1 VDGLGTEPRRGAER
15 ASDQTAT
22 RELGLA
28 IARPDT
34 MPGLPTP
41 LAPSEAA
48 RLRRIFDLQ
57 ARGEHDLAARETD
70 RLEDRRLLGHVL
82 ADRWLRDAG
91 RARAEDLQAWL
102 AARGDHPDA
111 PEIHA
116 LLARRLLRGTALPP
130 APEAAGALNPDEEV
144 VPEERE
150 PAARRVAR
158 NPAPDRQVRDLARD
172 GHVRRA
178 LDQIARTRGMTPA
191 YAALLKGEMA
201 LVLFQQGRDE
211 AAFRL
216 ASEAARHAHGTGQAA
231 FAAGLAAWGMGR
243 HDLALPYFEAA
254 ARAEGAPAVLRS
266 AAACC
271 WTARAAIRARKP
283 QHYVPWMVQ
292 AAQEPRTFYGLVA
305 RRPLGLAPGFAW
317 EREIAGEAEG
327 AALAET
333 AAGWRTLALLQVGQV
348 ARAEAELR
356 RLWPSAA
363 GHPGLGRA
371 MMVAASQAGMTHL
384 AAQIAAL
391 VQGADGCPRDLVR
404 VPAAPA
410 PGASA
415 PIRRCSTP
423 SPGRNRTSTPARCH
437 RPGRADCCR
446 SCRPRRATSRAIRRC
461 AAGRARSGCTTR
473 G

>member
-1 VDGLGTEPRRGAER
+1 
-15 ASDQTAT
+15 
-22 RELGLA
+22 
-28 IARPDT
+28 
-34 MPGLPTP
+34 
-41 LAPSEAA
+41 
-48 RLRRIFDLQ
+48 
-57 ARGEHDLAARETD
+57 
-70 RLEDRRLLGHVL
+70 
-82 ADRWLRDAG
+82 
-91 RARAEDLQAWL
+91 
-102 AARGDHPDA
+102 
-111 PEIHA
+111 
-116 LLARRLLRGTALPP
+116 
-130 APEAAGALNPDEEV
+130 V

-158 NPAPDRQVRDLARD
+158 NPALDRQVRDLARD

-305 RRPLGLAPGFAW
+305 RRALGLAPGFAW

-333 AAGWRTLALLQVGQV
+333 AAGWRALALLQVGQV

-404 VPAAPA
+404 FPLPRLRGLPRRSGAALRPRPA
-410 PGASA
+410 G
-415 PIRRCSTP
+415 IEL
-423 SPGRNRTSTPARCH
+423 
-437 RPGRADCCR
+437 
-446 SCRPRRATSRAIRRC
+446 RPRRGVTGQGARTAADHAGHGELRRGRSV
-461 AAGRARSGCTTR
+461 AARRAGRAAAARPGAEPRPRPALPRLPRAAR
-473 G
+473 GGAERPHPPARRLQRGAG